1 METKILGSKVS
12 INRRYLFLFGLA
24 SGISSLYLSAI
35 GIIEELR
42 LIWEFFFRS
51 TCQTGWISSIDIITF
66 DIPLSLTRRQPIV
79 STANETNVFCYYFYL
94 AGSVR
99 WCDNCVQ
106 IVRLNWDMATITRDN
121 CPCGLCI
128 ILNLYIVNFICV
140 RFVLEL
146 MLECSHAPVVKRWR
160 AAFASAKT
168 SFERNRVCF
177 ARFISSFFFLLLLAC
192 AWWKHWKHEK
202 QLCSLHWVKLRDENF
217 LIESRR
223 IN

>member
-51 TCQTGWISSIDIITF
+51 TCQTGWISSIDVITF

-128 ILNLYIVNFICV
+128 ILNLYIYCKFHLRSIC
-140 RFVLEL
+140 
-146 MLECSHAPVVKRWR
+146 P
-160 AAFASAKT
+160 
-168 SFERNRVCF
+168 
-177 ARFISSFFFLLLLAC
+177 
-192 AWWKHWKHEK
+192 
-202 QLCSLHWVKLRDENF
+202 
-217 LIESRR
+217 R
-223 IN
+223 INARMQSCTSCEAMTCSIRIREN